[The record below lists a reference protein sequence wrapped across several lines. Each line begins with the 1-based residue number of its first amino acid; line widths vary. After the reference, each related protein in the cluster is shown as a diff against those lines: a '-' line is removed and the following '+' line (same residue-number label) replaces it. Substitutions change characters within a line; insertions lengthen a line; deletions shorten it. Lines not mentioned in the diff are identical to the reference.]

1 MMGQGSPFRQKLKGN
16 IDDLY
21 LDCNGAMLWI
31 KESDSGKPT
40 GWKCLGHVVPA
51 DPRGRRCCQ
60 SSQGSA
66 GGRVSALG
74 SRFRESRAIML

>member
-1 MMGQGSPFRQKLKGN
+1 MMGQGSPLRQKLKGN
-16 IDDLY
+16 TDDLY

-51 DPRGRRCCQ
+51 EPGGVGVVSHPREPRL
-60 SSQGSA
+60 A
-66 GGRVSALG
+66 GHPH
-74 SRFRESRAIML
+74 